1 MKKLITVLL
10 VFIISCGPSEAEIEE
25 RIETAVLEA
34 IATSSTTTSSTTTSS
49 TTTSSTTT
57 SSTTTTT
64 TIPRIKIYET
74 ITKTFEETVNR
85 LPRDREIEEW
95 LEIGQQINYLD
106 DYDLVSLTLEIKES
120 LEPERKSKGVAKI
133 QQDMMSA
140 MFGGDDDDDD

>member
-1 MKKLITVLL
+1 MT
-10 VFIISCGPSEAEIEE
+10 
-25 RIETAVLEA
+25 
-34 IATSSTTTSSTTTSS
+34 
-49 TTTSSTTT
+49 TTT

-85 LPRDREIEEW
+85 LPRDGEIEEW

-120 LEPERKSKGVAKI
+120 LEPERKSKAVAKM
-133 QQDMMSA
+133 QQDLMSA
-140 MFGGDDDDDD
+140 MFGGDDDDD